1 MKQNQTFK
9 VAEIELTYKPNYKV
23 TERPKITTSKDTYQ
37 LLMNYWDTGRL
48 EFLEEFKIILLNRR
62 NRTLGIINLSV
73 GGFAGVVVDSKVIF
87 AAALTACASGIVL
100 AHNHPSGEV
109 QPSHQDIELTKRLV
123 EGGRILDIAV
133 LDHLIISN
141 ERYYSFS
148 DSGLI

>member
-1 MKQNQTFK
+1 MEQNLNK
-9 VAEIELTYKPNYKV
+9 VAEIELTYKPNYRI
-23 TERPKITTSKDTYQ
+23 TDRPKISSSKETYQ
-37 LLMNYWDTGRL
+37 LLMNYWEVGRL

-62 NRTLGIINLSV
+62 NRTLGIINLSM

-109 QPSHQDIELTKRLV
+109 EPSHQDIELTKRLV
-123 EGGRILDIAV
+123 AGGKILDIAV

-141 ERYYSFS
+141 DRYYSFS
-148 DSGLI
+148 DVGLL

>member
-1 MKQNQTFK
+1 M
-9 VAEIELTYKPNYKV
+9 AEIELTYKPNYKV

-37 LLMNYWDTGRL
+37 LLMNYWEVGRL

-62 NRTLGIINLSV
+62 NRTLGIINLSM

-109 QPSHQDIELTKRLV
+109 QPSQQDIELTKRLV
-123 EGGRILDIAV
+123 DGGKILDIAV
-133 LDHLIISN
+133 LDHLIISSDG
-141 ERYYSFS
+141 YYSFS

>member
-1 MKQNQTFK
+1 MEQNLNK

-37 LLMNYWDTGRL
+37 VLMNYWDIGRL

-62 NRTLGIINLSV
+62 NRTLGIINLSM

-87 AAALTACASGIVL
+87 AAALTACASGLVL

-109 QPSHQDIELTKRLV
+109 QPSHHDIELTKRLV
-123 EGGRILDIAV
+123 EGGKILDIAV
-133 LDHLIISN
+133 LDHLIISK
-141 ERYYSFS
+141 EGYYSFS

>member
-1 MKQNQTFK
+1 MEQNQTFK
-9 VAEIELTYKPNYKV
+9 VAEIELTYKPSYKV
-23 TERPKITTSKDTYQ
+23 IERPKINTSKDTYQ

-62 NRTLGIINLSV
+62 NRTLGIINLSM

-87 AAALTACASGIVL
+87 AAALTACASGLVL

-123 EGGRILDIAV
+123 EGGKILDIRV

-141 ERYYSFS
+141 EGYYSFS
-148 DSGLI
+148 DNGLL

>member
-1 MKQNQTFK
+1 MELQNLNK
-9 VAEIELTYKPNYKV
+9 VAEVQLTYKPNYKI
-23 TERPKITTSKDTYQ
+23 TETPKITTSKETYQ
-37 LLMNYWDTGRL
+37 LLMNYWDMGRL

-62 NRTLGIINLSV
+62 NRTLGIINLSM

-109 QPSHQDIELTKRLV
+109 QPSHHDIELTKRLV
-123 EGGRILDIAV
+123 EGGSILDLAV

-141 ERYYSFS
+141 DRYYSFS
-148 DSGLI
+148 DNGIL